1 MKKLQNYLYQQSA
14 LYLKLIVV
22 ALPVGLSVLASSNV
36 FAQDTSQETS
46 SNEDDEDGDNEEVDG
61 FGIEVDGFDDEILN
75 MNDITMRMVHKVLSS
90 ALSTIISLSQM

>member
-46 SNEDDEDGDNEEVDG
+46 SNEDDEDEGDNNLDEMIAG
-61 FGIEVDGFDDEILN
+61 FHWRCSG
-75 MNDITMRMVHKVLSS
+75 RC
-90 ALSTIISLSQM
+90 